1 MKWQKIVIIVFSL
14 AISQNWQPF
23 HVEELDR
30 FKDFTIDY
38 ELIDSRARNLTPS
51 NLQREFLTHE
61 VIGYLPYWEYD
72 DYPNLDYSLLTQIN
86 FFSAEL
92 NQYGDIINHHNW
104 PNLYLVEFAHQNGVK
119 VKLCATL
126 FGQEPLTTLLS
137 SYFYRQNAINNL
149 LSLVI
154 DNNADGIDID
164 FELLPTS
171 QRENLVL
178 FMEELSFAFHSEME
192 DPIITMATPAVDW
205 SNAWDYNSLAEI
217 TDGLFVMGYNYFYSG
232 SSNAGPVSPLGGY
245 FYDIEYSIDDYIQK
259 TNGQIDKIILG
270 LPYYGYDWSVVDN
283 SINSQAISYGIA
295 RTYASAYTLS
305 EDYGS
310 NWDDT
315 SNAVWIPYQNN
326 GWQQCWYDDSLSLSN
341 KYEFAKN
348 NNLQGV
354 GIWALGYDDNYPELW
369 GALESNFINS
379 LFGDINLDQQI
390 NIQDVIIL
398 VNMILADTSIE
409 NGGDLN
415 EDGYMDILDV
425 LILINIIL
433 NN

>member
-1 MKWQKIVIIVFSL
+1 
-14 AISQNWQPF
+14 
-23 HVEELDR
+23 
-30 FKDFTIDY
+30 
-38 ELIDSRARNLTPS
+38 
-51 NLQREFLTHE
+51 
-61 VIGYLPYWEYD
+61 
-72 DYPNLDYSLLTQIN
+72 
-86 FFSAEL
+86 
-92 NQYGDIINHHNW
+92 
-104 PNLYLVEFAHQNGVK
+104 
-119 VKLCATL
+119 
-126 FGQEPLTTLLS
+126 
-137 SYFYRQNAINNL
+137 
-149 LSLVI
+149 
-154 DNNADGIDID
+154 
-164 FELLPTS
+164 
-171 QRENLVL
+171 
-178 FMEELSFAFHSEME
+178 
-192 DPIITMATPAVDW
+192 
-205 SNAWDYNSLAEI
+205 
-217 TDGLFVMGYNYFYSG
+217 MGYNYFYSG
-232 SSNAGPVSPLGGY
+232 SPNAGPVSPLGGY

-315 SNAVWIPYQNN
+315 SNAVWIPYQDN

-341 KYEFAKN
+341 KYQFVKN

-354 GIWALGYDDNYPELW
+354 GIWALGYDDNSPALW
-369 GALESNFINS
+369 GALESNFSNS
-379 LFGDINLDQQI
+379 LFGDINLDQEI

-409 NGGDLN
+409 NGSDLN
-415 EDGYMDILDV
+415 EDGYMDILDI